1 MKRNNEAPSAC
12 TWERKSLVCVCV
24 VMLQDPVP
32 FWTSPFGRRLHPHVS
47 PVVIACPCP
56 EGATVARLPT
66 WWSWCRKAMT
76 AAYHEAHVR
85 AADVEM
91 LDCEYLDQQAYF
103 DQPILVSVRCMASP
117 FTPVGCCCASSC
129 TWACRLM

>member
-1 MKRNNEAPSAC
+1 
-12 TWERKSLVCVCV
+12 
-24 VMLQDPVP
+24 
-32 FWTSPFGRRLHPHVS
+32 
-47 PVVIACPCP
+47 
-56 EGATVARLPT
+56 
-66 WWSWCRKAMT
+66 MT

-117 FTPVGCCCASSC
+117 FTPVVLLCK
-129 TWACRLM
+129 LMHVGMSFDVTRRKTC